1 MYKCFKRYIPLEVE
15 PQHDF
20 EEGMI
25 GEHSDEEEDETFAV
39 KVARSS
45 SQAILDATELEYNI
59 IKELDHPNVIKGF
72 AMFKDEE
79 KEEVSIVLNLI
90 KGGDLLD

>member
-1 MYKCFKRYIPLEVE
+1 M
-15 PQHDF
+15 
-20 EEGMI
+20 
-25 GEHSDEEEDETFAV
+25 
-39 KVARSS
+39 
-45 SQAILDATELEYNI
+45 DATELEYNI